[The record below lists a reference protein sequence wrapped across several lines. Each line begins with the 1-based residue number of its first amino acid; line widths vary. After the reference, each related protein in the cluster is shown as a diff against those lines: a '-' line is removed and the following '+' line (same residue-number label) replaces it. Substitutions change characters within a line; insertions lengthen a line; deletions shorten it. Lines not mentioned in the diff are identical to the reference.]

1 MAKEDIEDQR
11 NTTMGTGMLEQ
22 EIKES
27 EQVQNNKWPDVRKNQ
42 KTYVKSISM
51 YTAELH

>member
-22 EIKES
+22 GIKES
-27 EQVQNNKWPDVRKNQ
+27 NTEQQMAR
-42 KTYVKSISM
+42 
-51 YTAELH
+51 